1 MRRAFDGEAAGL
13 GGSGV
18 MQLGVL
24 FAGGLFSCVLPWN
37 LYRFHLFD
45 LSILIDDVKVLTK
58 DQFEDNQWMMVAF
71 FVEAAAFS
79 HTEWLPNRRQLFVLE
94 GLRDQRGR

>member
-24 FAGGLFSCVLPWN
+24 FAGGGYFL
-37 LYRFHLFD
+37 
-45 LSILIDDVKVLTK
+45 
-58 DQFEDNQWMMVAF
+58 AF
-71 FVEAAAFS
+71 F
-79 HTEWLPNRRQLFVLE
+79 LE
-94 GLRDQRGR
+94 IYTGFIFLILVYSVTT

>member
-24 FAGGLFSCVLPWN
+24 FAGGAIF
-37 LYRFHLFD
+37 
-45 LSILIDDVKVLTK
+45 
-58 DQFEDNQWMMVAF
+58 
-71 FVEAAAFS
+71 
-79 HTEWLPNRRQLFVLE
+79 
-94 GLRDQRGR
+94 LRSSLKFIPVSSF